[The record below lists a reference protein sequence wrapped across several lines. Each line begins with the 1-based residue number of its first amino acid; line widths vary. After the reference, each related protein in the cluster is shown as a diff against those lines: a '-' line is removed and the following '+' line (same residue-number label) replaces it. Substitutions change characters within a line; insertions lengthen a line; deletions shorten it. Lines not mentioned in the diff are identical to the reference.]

1 MVSFMHEHNIIC
13 SQTQVDDVGQEQT
26 IIYRQLFESH
36 VVGSWPLKGE
46 KNALS
51 DNCPRRDFTQKAK
64 S

>member
-1 MVSFMHEHNIIC
+1 MVSFIYEHNIIC
-13 SQTQVDDVGQEQT
+13 SQTQVDNVGHEQT

-36 VVGSWPLKGE
+36 VVGSWPLNGE

-51 DNCPRRDFTQKAK
+51 DRTK